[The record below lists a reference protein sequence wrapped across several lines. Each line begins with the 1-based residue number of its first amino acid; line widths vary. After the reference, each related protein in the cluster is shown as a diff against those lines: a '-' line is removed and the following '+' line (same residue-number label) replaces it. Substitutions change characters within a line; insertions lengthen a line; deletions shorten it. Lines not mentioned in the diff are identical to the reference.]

1 MVEMED
7 GIALANKPSKV
18 RRLVDGV
25 RGRRALIVGSLT
37 HVAAVIVGI
46 ALGAALAFPLGA
58 SWGVYKLY
66 NLVSAN
72 GEQISAVM
80 MDAAF
85 RVKVAS
91 DVPDVLSYHVWG
103 SGFSA
108 KDWDAVMKEAGVRMV
123 KVKPG
128 EEDQIPPA
136 PEVVSAVATRLN
148 PGDPPDDDGAA
159 LKPKPKAKR

>member
-1 MVEMED
+1 MVELKD
-7 GIALANKPSKV
+7 GIAMTNKQSAAGRFIDTLRA
-18 RRLVDGV
+18 RRP
-25 RGRRALIVGSLT
+25 LIIGSLT

-108 KDWDAVMKEAGVRMV
+108 KNWDEVMKEAGVRMV

-128 EEDQIPPA
+128 EEEQIPPV
-136 PEVVSAVATRLN
+136 PEAVTAVATRLN
-148 PGDPPDDDGAA
+148 PGDPPDDESGI
-159 LKPKPKAKR
+159 KPKPKAKR